1 MSMGTYGPN
10 TEAVEAYLAQLP
22 TLDAAAW
29 AAARDAARASARDAA
44 WDAARASARAAEALV
59 VRDLITSEQFATL
72 TGPMRAAGVTFTEH
86 AMEA

>member
-29 AAARDAARASARDAA
+29 AR
-44 WDAARASARAAEALV
+44 ARAAEALV